1 MTSSSQVRNTVTLS
15 QQGYMDDYDWD
26 MGATEARSSRAGF
39 GRAAD
44 DLFADAHVL
53 AAPVFVDVDGDGG
66 KEMIIPVTYFRDP
79 R

>member
-1 MTSSSQVRNTVTLS
+1 
-15 QQGYMDDYDWD
+15 MDDYDWNMAASD
-26 MGATEARSSRAGF
+26 ARGGKARS
-39 GRAAD
+39 GRVAD

-66 KEMIIPVTYFRDP
+66 KEMIIPVSYFRDP

>member
-1 MTSSSQVRNTVTLS
+1 
-15 QQGYMDDYDWD
+15 MDDYDWNTAPAD
-26 MGATEARSSRAGF
+26 ARGGGEGL
-39 GRAAD
+39 GRAAG

-66 KEMIIPVTYFRDP
+66 KEMIIPVSYFRDP